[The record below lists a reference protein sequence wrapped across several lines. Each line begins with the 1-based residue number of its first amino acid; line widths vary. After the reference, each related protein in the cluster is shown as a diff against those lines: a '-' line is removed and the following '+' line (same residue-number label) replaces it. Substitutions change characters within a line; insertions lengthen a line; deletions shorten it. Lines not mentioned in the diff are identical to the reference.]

1 MSKKEL
7 LNHLSEIWEGR
18 WSFLSQLDY
27 VLELIRMMDNDHTDF
42 DSDGEIDKYSM
53 ELYGSSLYSFCE
65 DLEEAATVQKD
76 GIDEFLEKGYK
87 ADSRLQMLFTNLGL
101 DSDKMWYVF
110 KYLKRYKNMVI
121 SSDDNVHTV
130 QDVFLT
136 SIRHLWSDSA
146 SLKITSSEG
155 SIKLSDPLIRF
166 VIGEALDNFQST
178 DRFKEVEGLE
188 CANYDSVK
196 LEEITLYCAYLVV
209 ELINKVKVKAN
220 DCSMNQVYAAA
231 ARFLWCT
238 RLYVSDSFEKNGA
251 SLKVKLSNY
260 NPPKQASLLTL

>member
-1 MSKKEL
+1 M
-7 LNHLSEIWEGR
+7 
-18 WSFLSQLDY
+18 SQLDY
-27 VLELIRMMDNDHTDF
+27 VLELIRMMDNDDTDF

-53 ELYGSSLYSFCE
+53 ELYGGSIFLFCE
-65 DLEEAATVQKD
+65 DLEETATVQKD
-76 GIDEFLEKGYK
+76 GIDKFLEKGYK

-110 KYLKRYKNMVI
+110 KYLKRYKNMAI

-130 QDVFLT
+130 QDVFFT

-188 CANYDSVK
+188 CAIYESVK

-209 ELINKVKVKAN
+209 ELINKVKAN

-260 NPPKQASLLTL
+260 NPPKQASLLIL